1 MEAIRMTS
9 RTVVA
14 VGGNSLIS
22 SGGNNGNL
30 DTHKLARTVCEEL
43 ATIAQFRGGVV
54 ITHGNGPQVGFELL
68 RNAMAASCVPPDGMD
83 VNVAAT
89 QGYIGY
95 LLQQVL
101 GDVLE
106 ERGVD
111 IPVTALITQVLVAP
125 DDPAF
130 KNPSKPVGPF
140 YSEEEARKI
149 SNEFGWIMKED
160 AGRGWRRVVSSP
172 KPRRILELESIRT
185 LVNAGQIV
193 ICAGGGG
200 IPVVR
205 EGYKVRGVPAVIDK
219 DHVSALLSTRLEVDT
234 YVISTAVPEVY
245 VNFGKPDQRP
255 IRSATLE
262 EMERFVYQGE
272 FAEGSM
278 MPKIRASIGFLKHGG
293 EKVVI
298 SSPGHIL
305 SALDGEA
312 GTTIIHGGSSIR
324 KSMFLSGSEGASST
338 EG

>member
-1 MEAIRMTS
+1 MTS

-22 SGGNNGNL
+22 SGGKNGNL
-30 DTHKLARTVCEEL
+30 DTHQVARTVCEEL

-68 RNAMAASCVPPDGMD
+68 RNAMASSSVPPDGMD

-95 LLQQVL
+95 FLQQVL

-106 ERGVD
+106 ERDVD

-130 KNPSKPVGPF
+130 ENPSKPVGPF
-140 YSEEEARKI
+140 YTEEEAGRI
-149 SNEFGWIMKED
+149 NEEFGWILKED
-160 AGRGWRRVVSSP
+160 SGRGWRRVVPSP

-205 EGYKVRGVPAVIDK
+205 EGYKVRGVAAVIDK
-219 DHVSALLSTRLEVDT
+219 DHVSALLATRLEADT

-245 VNFGKPDQRP
+245 VNFGKPDQKS

-262 EMERFVYQGE
+262 QMERFVYQGE
-272 FAEGSM
+272 FSAGSM
-278 MPKIRASIGFLKHGG
+278 LPKIRASIGFLKHGG
-293 EKVVI
+293 ERVVI
-298 SSPGHIL
+298 SSPGNL
-305 SALDGEA
+305 LQALDGEA
-312 GTTIIHGGSSIR
+312 GTTIVHGGSSMQ
-324 KSMFLSGSEGASST
+324 KSIPLSGSEG
-338 EG
+338 

>member
-1 MEAIRMTS
+1 MEAIRLSS

-14 VGGNSLIS
+14 VGGNSLIPP
-22 SGGNNGNL
+22 GRNRGNL
-30 DTHKLARTVCEEL
+30 ETHELAREVCQEL

-68 RNAMAASCVPPDGMD
+68 RNAMAATSVPPDGMD

-95 LLQQVL
+95 FLQQVL

-130 KNPSKPVGPF
+130 EKPSKPVGPF
-140 YSEEEARKI
+140 YSQEEAGEIQKKY
-149 SNEFGWIMKED
+149 GWIMKED
-160 AGRGWRRVVSSP
+160 AGRGYRRVVPSP
-172 KPRRILELESIRT
+172 KPRRILELEAIRT
-185 LVNAGQIV
+185 LLSAGQIV

-200 IPVVR
+200 VPVVR

-219 DHVSALLSTRLEVDT
+219 DHVSALLATRLEADT

-255 IRSATLE
+255 VKYATME
-262 EMERFVYQGE
+262 EMELLMARGE

-278 MPKIRASIGFLKHGG
+278 LPKIRASIGFLKHGG
-293 EKVVI
+293 ERVVI
-298 SSPGHIL
+298 TSPGSIL
-305 SALDGEA
+305 KALDGEA
-312 GTTIIHGGSSIR
+312 GTTIVHKGCGVGETIS
-324 KSMFLSGSEGASST
+324 LSRGVAET
-338 EG
+338 PE

>member
-1 MEAIRMTS
+1 MTS

-30 DTHKLARTVCEEL
+30 DTHKVARTVCEEL

-68 RNAMAASCVPPDGMD
+68 RNAMAASSVPPDGMD

-106 ERGVD
+106 ERDID
-111 IPVTALITQVLVAP
+111 IPVAAIITQVLVAP

-140 YSEEEARKI
+140 YSEDEARRI
-149 SNEFGWIMKED
+149 NEEFGWIMKED

-219 DHVSALLSTRLEVDT
+219 DHVSALLATRLEADT

-245 VNFGKPDQRP
+245 VNFGKPDQKP
-255 IRSATLE
+255 IHSATLE
-262 EMERFVYQGE
+262 EMERYVYNGE
-272 FAEGSM
+272 FSVGSM
-278 MPKIRASIGFLKHGG
+278 LPKIRASIGFLKHGG
-293 EKVVI
+293 ERVVI
-298 SSPGHIL
+298 SSPGNLL

-312 GTTIIHGGSSIR
+312 GTTIVHGGSSIQ
-324 KSMFLSGSEGASST
+324 KSILLSGSDG
-338 EG
+338 

>member
-1 MEAIRMTS
+1 MVAVRTAS

-22 SGGNNGNL
+22 SGAGKGNL
-30 DTHKLARTVCEEL
+30 DTHTLAREVCQEL
-43 ATIAQFRGGVV
+43 ATIAQYRGGVV

-68 RNAMAASCVPPDGMD
+68 RNAMASTVVPPDGLD

-95 LLQQVL
+95 FLQQVL

-130 KNPSKPVGPF
+130 ENPSKPVGPF
-140 YSEEEARKI
+140 YSRKEA
-149 SNEFGWIMKED
+149 EDAMDLHGWIMKED
-160 AGRGWRRVVSSP
+160 AGRGWRRVVPSP
-172 KPRRILELESIRT
+172 KPRRILELEAIRT

-200 IPVVR
+200 VPVIR

-219 DHVSALLSTRLEVDT
+219 DHVSALLATRLEADT
-234 YVISTAVPEVY
+234 YVISTAVPQVY

-255 IRSATLE
+255 IDHASLE
-262 EMERFVYQGE
+262 EMEHFLLQGE

-278 MPKIRASIGFLKHGG
+278 LPKVRASIGFLKHGG
-293 EKVVI
+293 DRVVI
-298 SSPGHIL
+298 TSPGNIL
-305 SALDGEA
+305 KALDGEA
-312 GTTIIHGGSSIR
+312 GTTIVHSSPP
-324 KSMFLSGSEGASST
+324 
-338 EG
+338 

>member
-1 MEAIRMTS
+1 MEAIRMTP

-22 SGGNNGNL
+22 SGGKNGNL
-30 DTHKLARTVCEEL
+30 DTHQLARTVCEEL

-68 RNAMAASCVPPDGMD
+68 RNAMASSCVPPDGMD

-106 ERGVD
+106 ERDVN
-111 IPVTALITQVLVAP
+111 IPVTALVTQVLVAP

-140 YSEEEARKI
+140 YTEEEAGKI
-149 SNEFGWIMKED
+149 NEEFGWIMKED
-160 AGRGWRRVVSSP
+160 AGRGWRRVVPSP

-200 IPVVR
+200 IPIVR
-205 EGYKVRGVPAVIDK
+205 EGYKVRGVAAVIDK
-219 DHVSALLSTRLEVDT
+219 DHVSALLATRLEADT

-245 VNFGKPDQRP
+245 VNFGKPDQKS

-272 FAEGSM
+272 FAAGSM
-278 MPKIRASIGFLKHGG
+278 LPKIRASIGFLKHGG
-293 EKVVI
+293 ERVVI
-298 SSPGHIL
+298 SSPGNLL

-312 GTTIIHGGSSIR
+312 GTTIVHGGSSMQ
-324 KSMFLSGSEGASST
+324 KSMLLSGSES
-338 EG
+338 

>member
-1 MEAIRMTS
+1 MTS

-30 DTHKLARTVCEEL
+30 DTHKVARTVCEEL

-68 RNAMAASCVPPDGMD
+68 RNAMAASSVPPDGMD

-106 ERGVD
+106 ERDID
-111 IPVTALITQVLVAP
+111 IPVAAIITQVLVAP

-140 YSEEEARKI
+140 YSEDEARRI
-149 SNEFGWIMKED
+149 NEEFGWIMKED

-219 DHVSALLSTRLEVDT
+219 DHVSALLATRLEADT

-245 VNFGKPDQRP
+245 VNFGKPDQKP
-255 IRSATLE
+255 IHSATLE
-262 EMERFVYQGE
+262 EMERYVYNGE
-272 FAEGSM
+272 FSVGSM
-278 MPKIRASIGFLKHGG
+278 LPKIRASIGFLKHGG
-293 EKVVI
+293 ERVVI
-298 SSPGHIL
+298 SSPGNLL

-312 GTTIIHGGSSIR
+312 GPTIVHGGSSIQ
-324 KSMFLSGSEGASST
+324 KSILLSGSDG
-338 EG
+338 

>member
-1 MEAIRMTS
+1 MTS

-22 SGGNNGNL
+22 SGTNNGNL
-30 DTHKLARTVCEEL
+30 DTHSLAREVCQEL
-43 ATIAQFRGGVV
+43 ATIAQYRGGVV

-68 RNAMAASCVPPDGMD
+68 RNTMASSVVPPDGMD

-95 LLQQVL
+95 FLQQVL

-130 KNPSKPVGPF
+130 QNPSKPVGPF
-140 YSEEEARKI
+140 YSSDEARGAM
-149 SNEFGWIMKED
+149 EEYGWMMKED
-160 AGRGWRRVVSSP
+160 AGRGWRRVVPSP
-172 KPRRILELESIRT
+172 KPRRILELEAIRT

-200 IPVVR
+200 VPVVR

-219 DHVSALLSTRLEVDT
+219 DHVSALLATRLEADT
-234 YVISTAVPEVY
+234 YVISTAVPQVY
-245 VNFGKPDQRP
+245 VNFGTPEQKPVEH
-255 IRSATLE
+255 ATME
-262 EMERFVYQGE
+262 EMEHFVRRGE

-278 MPKIRASIGFLKHGG
+278 LPKIRASIGFLKHGG
-293 EKVVI
+293 ERVVI
-298 SSPGHIL
+298 TSPGNIL
-305 SALDGEA
+305 RALDGKA
-312 GTTIIHGGSSIR
+312 GTTIVHGKPGM
-324 KSMFLSGSEGASST
+324 KGTPLSGPV
-338 EG
+338 

>member
-1 MEAIRMTS
+1 MQAIRTPS

-22 SGGNNGNL
+22 AGAVNGNL
-30 DTHKLARTVCEEL
+30 DTHGLAREVCEEL
-43 ATIAQFRGGVV
+43 ATIAQYRGGVV

-68 RNAMAASCVPPDGMD
+68 RNSMASSIVPPDGMD

-95 LLQQVL
+95 FLQQVL

-130 KNPSKPVGPF
+130 RNPSKPVGPF
-140 YSEEEARKI
+140 YSLEDAGKAMDQH
-149 SNEFGWIMKED
+149 GWIMKED
-160 AGRGWRRVVSSP
+160 AGRGWRRVVPSP
-172 KPRRILELESIRT
+172 KPRRILELEAIRT

-193 ICAGGGG
+193 ICVGGGG
-200 IPVVR
+200 VPVVR

-219 DHVSALLSTRLEVDT
+219 DHVSALLATRLEADT
-234 YVISTAVPEVY
+234 YVISTAVPHVY
-245 VNFGKPDQRP
+245 VNFGKPDRRA
-255 IRSATLE
+255 IEYATLE
-262 EMERFVYQGE
+262 EMEHFVSMGE

-278 MPKIRASIGFLKHGG
+278 LPKIRASIGFLKHGG
-293 EKVVI
+293 ERVVI
-298 SSPGHIL
+298 TSPGNIL
-305 SALDGEA
+305 RAMDGKA
-312 GTTIIHGGSSIR
+312 GTTIVHGTAAI
-324 KSMFLSGSEGASST
+324 KSGARLSEPD
-338 EG
+338 

>member
-1 MEAIRMTS
+1 MAS

-22 SGGNNGNL
+22 PDAGSGNL
-30 DTHKLARTVCEEL
+30 DTHALAREVCEEL
-43 ATIAQFRGGVV
+43 ASIAQFRGGVV

-68 RNAMAASCVPPDGMD
+68 RNAMAASVVPPDGMD

-95 LLQQVL
+95 FLQQVL

-111 IPVTALITQVLVAP
+111 IPVTSLITQVLVAP

-130 KNPSKPVGPF
+130 DRPSKPVGPF
-140 YSEEEARKI
+140 YSEDEAERI
-149 SNEFGWIMKED
+149 RDEHGWVMKED
-160 AGRGWRRVVSSP
+160 AGRGYRRVVPSP
-172 KPRRILELESIRT
+172 RPRRILELESIRS

-219 DHVSALLSTRLEVDT
+219 DHVSALLATRLEADT

-245 VNFGKPDQRP
+245 IGFGGPDQRP
-255 IRSATLE
+255 IGHATME
-262 EMERFVYQGE
+262 EMEQHVLAGE

-278 MPKIRASIGFLKHGG
+278 LPKIRASIGFLKHGG
-293 EKVVI
+293 ERVVI
-298 SSPGHIL
+298 TSPGNIL
-305 SALDGEA
+305 DALDGKS
-312 GTTIIHGGSSIR
+312 GTTIVHGRAGEVPGTRFS
-324 KSMFLSGSEGASST
+324 
-338 EG
+338 